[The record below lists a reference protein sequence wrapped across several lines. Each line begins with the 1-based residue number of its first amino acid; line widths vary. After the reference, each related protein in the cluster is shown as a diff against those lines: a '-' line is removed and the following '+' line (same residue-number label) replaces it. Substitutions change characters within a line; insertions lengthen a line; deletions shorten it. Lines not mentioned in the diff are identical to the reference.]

1 MKLLCDIIGSL
12 ILSIATIYLIS
23 RIMNLSIKNIGI
35 IRYMFSILVL
45 SIYLIISYYSTMM
58 FLRYLLVVFVITLIL
73 VIICRQPIKDSF
85 ISSFFSFIIVVI
97 SEFIFAIIVVGL
109 FKINLDNFHGIIA
122 SNVGIALIMS
132 AIISFPKICDF
143 VRTAVKKLTVSQKY
157 YVITLTIA
165 FCLSVSIIVYINYF
179 SVSSSVRFILS
190 LVIIVV
196 YTIITIILFNE
207 KSNNS
212 KIQYE
217 YEMILKNLNDYEKM
231 LEFQKVANHENKNQ
245 LLVIKGMIKKGD
257 NNLNEYIDGIVSEKR
272 EDNEDFL
279 YKTNIIPSGGLR
291 GLVYYKT
298 LSMKENNV
306 DVLLK
311 ISSKIRKLKLE
322 QMGINLNKDLCK
334 IMGIILDNAMQAV
347 ENLSSKN
354 IDIEMDCDPKTLIIM
369 VSNNFEGEL
378 NLSEM
383 DNMGYTTKGSGHGY
397 GLTLMKQLIDKNP
410 LLSNQKY
417 IYGQKFVQKITLNLE

>member
-1 MKLLCDIIGSL
+1 MKIFCDIFGSL
-12 ILSIATIYLIS
+12 ILSISAIYSMS
-23 RIMNLSIKNIGI
+23 RIMNVSIKKIGFVRCFLSIL
-35 IRYMFSILVL
+35 IL
-45 SIYLIISYYSTMM
+45 STYLIVSYYSTMM
-58 FLRYLLVVFVITLIL
+58 FLRYLLFVFVITLIM
-73 VIICRQPIKDSF
+73 VIICRQPIKDTF
-85 ISSFFSFIIVVI
+85 ISSFFSFILTVI
-97 SEFIFAIIVVGL
+97 SEFIFAIIAISL
-109 FKINLDNFHGIIA
+109 FKINLDNFHGIIV
-122 SNVGIALIMS
+122 SNVGIAIIM
-132 AIISFPKICDF
+132 ATIISIPKICNF
-143 VRTAVKKLTVSQKY
+143 IRNAVNRLTVSPKY

-179 SVSSSVRFILS
+179 SVSSSTRFILS
-190 LVIIVV
+190 LVIIIV

-217 YEMILKNLNDYEKM
+217 YEMVLKNLNDYEKM
-231 LEFQKVANHENKNQ
+231 LDFQKVANHENKNQ

-257 NNLNEYIDGIVSEKR
+257 SSLNEYIDSIISEKR

-298 LSMKENNV
+298 LSMKEKNI
-306 DVLLK
+306 DVLLN
-311 ISSKIRKLKLE
+311 ISSNIRKIKLE

-334 IMGIILDNAMQAV
+334 VMGIVLDNAMQAV
-347 ENLSSKN
+347 ENLKSKN
-354 IDIEMDCDPKTLIIM
+354 IDIEMNHEPKRLIIM
-369 VSNNFEGEL
+369 VSNNFEGDL

-397 GLTLMKQLIDKNP
+397 GLTLMKQIIGRNK

-417 IYGQKFVQKITLNLE
+417 IYGQKFVQKIILNLE

>member
-12 ILSIATIYLIS
+12 ILSIATIYSIS
-23 RIMNLSIKNIGI
+23 RIMNFSIKNIGI
-35 IRYMFSILVL
+35 ARYLISVLVL

-73 VIICRQPIKDSF
+73 VIICRQPIKETF

-97 SEFIFAIIVVGL
+97 SEFIFAIMAIGL
-109 FKINLDNFHGIIA
+109 FKINLDNFHGIIT
-122 SNVGIALIMS
+122 SNIGIALIM
-132 AIISFPKICDF
+132 ATIISVPKTCDF
-143 VRTAVKKLTVSQKY
+143 FRNAVNKITISKKY

-179 SVSSSVRFILS
+179 SVSSSIRFILS
-190 LVIIVV
+190 LVIIIV

-217 YEMILKNLNDYEKM
+217 YEMVLKNLNDYEKM
-231 LEFQKVANHENKNQ
+231 LDFQKVTNHENKNQ

-257 NNLNEYIDGIVSEKR
+257 SNLNEYIDSIISEKM

-298 LSMKENNV
+298 LSMKENNI

-311 ISSKIRKLKLE
+311 ISSNIRKIKLE

-347 ENLSSKN
+347 ENLKSKN
-354 IDIEMDCDPKTLIIM
+354 IDIEMNCDSQRLVIM

-397 GLTLMKQLIDKNP
+397 GLTLMKQIIDKNE
-410 LLSNQKY
+410 LLSNQKN
-417 IYGQKFVQKITLNLE
+417 IYGQKFVQKITLSLE